1 MCFFFLF
8 NRFVEK
14 YFEMKNEMKSRGGTE
29 DELFDTVTRTLK
41 LAGINL
47 RKKAPKTC
55 KLIQTIFDFNL
66 KDSSSPF
73 KNTQICISV

>member
-1 MCFFFLF
+1 MCFSFLL

-47 RKKAPKTC
+47 RKKTPKTC
-55 KLIQTIFDFNL
+55 KLIQIIWISIL
-66 KDSSSPF
+66 KIAVPLSKIP
-73 KNTQICISV
+73 KYVQ